1 MARMRRGKCSPA
13 NARKEHRMNPAAQQ
27 DAARLILR
35 ITLGVL
41 VLLHGIAKIKGGVSG
56 IEGMLEARGLPGF
69 LAYGAL
75 VGEVLAPL
83 MLIFGWH
90 ARIGAALVA
99 VNMLFAI
106 FLVHMGEIFALG
118 PQGGSAIELQ
128 LMFLF
133 TAVALALLGP
143 GRFSV
148 NQK

>member
-1 MARMRRGKCSPA
+1 M
-13 NARKEHRMNPAAQQ
+13 NAAAQQ

-41 VLLHGIAKIKGGVSG
+41 ILLHGIAKIRGGVGG
-56 IEGMLEARGLPGF
+56 IEGMLEARGLPGV
-69 LAYGAL
+69 LAFGAFI
-75 VGEVLAPL
+75 GEVLAPL
-83 MLIFGWH
+83 MVIAGWH

-133 TAVALALLGP
+133 TAVAIALLGP

>member
-1 MARMRRGKCSPA
+1 M
-13 NARKEHRMNPAAQQ
+13 NAAAQQ

-41 VLLHGIAKIKGGVSG
+41 VLLHGIAKIKGGVGG

-69 LAYGAL
+69 LAYGVL

-83 MLIFGWH
+83 MVIAGWH

-99 VNMLFAI
+99 VNMLFAL
-106 FLVHMGEIFALG
+106 FLVHMGELFALG
-118 PQGGSAIELQ
+118 PNGGSAVELQ

-133 TAVALALLGP
+133 AAVAIALLGP